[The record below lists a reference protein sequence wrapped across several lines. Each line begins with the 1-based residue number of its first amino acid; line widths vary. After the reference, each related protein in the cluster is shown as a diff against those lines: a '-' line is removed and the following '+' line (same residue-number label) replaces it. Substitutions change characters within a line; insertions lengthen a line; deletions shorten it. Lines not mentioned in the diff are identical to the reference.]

1 MDILTSAHL
10 GLTGLS
16 FGDLERVKHAGKL
29 LDKLMNIQPNL
40 KSRFNLRMNDDEKLI
55 LDFSELAKFC

>member
-1 MDILTSAHL
+1 MTSAHL
-10 GLTGLS
+10 GLIGLS
-16 FGDLERVKHAGKL
+16 FGNLERVKHAGKL
-29 LDKLMNIQPNL
+29 LDKFMNIQPNL

>member
-1 MDILTSAHL
+1 MTSAHL
-10 GLTGLS
+10 GLTSLS

-29 LDKLMNIQPNL
+29 LDKFMNIQPNL
-40 KSRFNLRMNDDEKLI
+40 KSRFNLRINDDEKLI

>member
-10 GLTGLS
+10 GLTSLS
-16 FGDLERVKHAGKL
+16 FGDLEIVKYAGKL
-29 LDKLMNIQPNL
+29 LDKFMNIQPNL

>member
-10 GLTGLS
+10 GLTSLS
-16 FGDLERVKHAGKL
+16 FGDLERVKHPGKL
-29 LDKLMNIQPNL
+29 LDKFMNIQPNL